1 MKNNLRRLIFIIGVF
16 ILSFGFIG
24 CESKEEKDNINASY
38 EAIDERE
45 YDRALEII
53 SDTLEINEKNK
64 RAFEQK
70 DIIEKYL
77 DAENEYSKFNF
88 DKIVKL
94 LNNIEF
100 EDEKLSKTI
109 IADDIE
115 ELKNKAKYLC
125 EKKEFLTEAIN
136 KIKKIES
143 DDLVINSWENGVQW
157 MLKDYGDSPRKYAII
172 RVSIDLTEYPI
183 IEIAD
188 CGVKYHEGAEE
199 IFNEV
204 VNILELEDDYIS
216 WFNMEDR
223 PHYPMLDEYEDKNM
237 YASIVLT
244 ELGKS
249 SKLKFYG
256 DIEECKSINE
266 KNRMEYYTAQNEST
280 ISSIESFIDI
290 ENYQLALDYF
300 DNLNEIYLSDEQKSI
315 VDKYRDICYQE
326 IERLEEIMR
335 QEEEARRKEEEE
347 RQQAALNN
355 GELTEEEALT
365 LVYDYI
371 KLNALVNEQAIKDNG
386 GNLSFMSEERIS
398 DNMTGY
404 HIKVGESYTD
414 RFSTIAWYFVD
425 KVTGD
430 VYLEEF
436 TGERKLVVKGS

>member
-1 MKNNLRRLIFIIGVF
+1 
-16 ILSFGFIG
+16 
-24 CESKEEKDNINASY
+24 
-38 EAIDERE
+38 
-45 YDRALEII
+45 
-53 SDTLEINEKNK
+53 
-64 RAFEQK
+64 
-70 DIIEKYL
+70 
-77 DAENEYSKFNF
+77 
-88 DKIVKL
+88 
-94 LNNIEF
+94 
-100 EDEKLSKTI
+100 
-109 IADDIE
+109 
-115 ELKNKAKYLC
+115 
-125 EKKEFLTEAIN
+125 
-136 KIKKIES
+136 
-143 DDLVINSWENGVQW
+143 

-371 KLNALVNEQAIKDNG
+371 KLNTLVNEQAIKDNG